1 MADAARLVGCL
12 LGGYVGDAA
21 GAVLEFKARVTDQQ
35 ARGAMELRGGGPHN
49 VAPGQVTDDS
59 ELDMALVRALGC
71 ARLDADA
78 ILRRAAAGYIAW
90 HRSEPFDVGQ
100 TIGRAFAFAQSA
112 DECLSHP
119 SAVCQAANAAYVSAL
134 AHVLATRPDA
144 EPDRDGAVAAALRC
158 LGADAGAGAV
168 VRRWIEVESAQD
180 VAEIQ
185 ARCGTHAGD
194 TDAKIGGNMVGAL
207 DPGGVPPDAAARVR
221 GFDCTVA
228 RDDLLGHVRPAA
240 YRVADALAVASSAS
254 FAARRRS
261 ERS

>member
-1 MADAARLVGCL
+1 MRQDFGVGRGDGGVEGPLAEMARADAR
-12 LGGYVGDAA
+12 
-21 GAVLEFKARVTDQQ
+21 
-35 ARGAMELRGGGPHN
+35 
-49 VAPGQVTDDS
+49 
-59 ELDMALVRALGC
+59 
-71 ARLDADA
+71 
-78 ILRRAAAGYIAW
+78 
-90 HRSEPFDVGQ
+90 
-100 TIGRAFAFAQSA
+100 
-112 DECLSHP
+112 LSHP

-194 TDAKIGGNMVGAL
+194 TDTNAKIVGNMVGAL